1 MVQLKTLLSVSV
13 ATAAVAT
20 PDNCQS
26 IGRSSFFSCGYAG
39 VACHWC
45 GPGNM
50 WNPLSKDFDPSN
62 GTCTSVGSS
71 PPAGMNCPPQQQGCK
86 AHVQQDTC
94 NDDPSCKW
102 CHLWEQGWPSCD
114 SINASQNSLQATC
127 DKPDPNITGTITT
140 IAANEEESCMK
151 EDYSCAR
158 CMNPCCCEGLV
169 CDTSGPPK
177 CLKPSNNTPSSATA
191 LERVLV

>member
-20 PDNCQS
+20 PDVCQT

-50 WNPLSKDFDPSN
+50 WNPLSKDFDPNN

-102 CHLWEQGWPSCD
+102 CQLWEQGWPSCD
-114 SINASQNSLQATC
+114 SINASQKSLQATC

-140 IAANEEESCMK
+140 IAAKEDSCMK

-177 CLKPSNNTPSSATA
+177 CLKPSNSTPSSATA
-191 LERVLV
+191 VEQRVLV